1 MSIFEILTGLVD
13 AEDSILYNTGNGARI
28 LNRRFAM
35 KHMKMV
41 MQSLLLLSVLLY
53 GCTPKI
59 EPEENTSSPRTTS
72 IICIDSAD
80 NYIMTSSEEIT
91 YKPWQ
96 ELFGEDLP
104 EPEAEMQIE
113 FNGHTYKGDWTRSE
127 FKDGNDHRTD
137 CYHSDS
143 GPFEINAETKEL
155 EFIGFRVPPN
165 LSDLVAISFDQ
176 ASQIAIN
183 IAAQYINVE
192 EYVLQAT
199 NDSTPDNPITAPSYS
214 FTFTRWID
222 DIKCWDLVKIV
233 VLIDGSV
240 HFFYRYMTTEFQQYL
255 ENTPDA
261 EIHQIVSQ
269 LGSSSVESDIRELE
283 KKMSKSP
290 DWRTDIF
297 DKMLVLLVRMKN

>member
-1 MSIFEILTGLVD
+1 MHQT
-13 AEDSILYNTGNGARI
+13 
-28 LNRRFAM
+28 
-35 KHMKMV
+35 K
-41 MQSLLLLSVLLY
+41 LLLVILMILCLLEE
-53 GCTPKI
+53 GCVI
-59 EPEENTSSPRTTS
+59 NTHTDEMNSSLNSITVTCISTS
-72 IICIDSAD
+72 D
-80 NYIMTSSEEIT
+80 NYMATSTGEIV

-104 EPEAEMQIE
+104 EPEAKMQIE

-199 NDSTPDNPITAPSYS
+199 NDSKPDNPITAPSYS

-261 EIHQIVSQ
+261 EIHQTVSQ

-297 DKMLVLLVRMKN
+297 DKMLVLLPDHRLGIIYKVRTVDKNDMEMMLHWYLVVAE